1 LEAYYEAGRK
11 YRAQDAF
18 MPEEGC
24 TESTMAFIGVGE
36 LPETLTLYVFS
47 AWEGMDAS
55 EADRNGMTGI
65 AMTVRKK

>member
-1 LEAYYEAGRK
+1 
-11 YRAQDAF
+11 
-18 MPEEGC
+18 
-24 TESTMAFIGVGE
+24 MAFIGVGE

-65 AMTVRKK
+65 AMTVRKE